1 MTSRRIFLTG
11 LMAATVAPVA
21 SWADLGAPAFLSAG
35 MKASGDYALF
45 GLTEAGQVLFDVSIP
60 DRGHAACAHPTR
72 PIAVGFARRPGR
84 FAFVLDCL
92 TGETLAQLHAV
103 AGRHFYG
110 HGTFSA
116 DGNWLFTTEND
127 YDEARG
133 VIGVYDVRADFT
145 RVDEFDS
152 AGVGPHDMR
161 LMPSGDALV
170 VANGGIETHPDAGRA
185 KLNLPFMQPNLSYV
199 ALDGTLL
206 EQIELDP
213 ALRLNSIRHLDV
225 RADGLVGFAM
235 QWQGDKSER
244 PAILGLHQRG
254 ETPRLIGQGTAAA
267 MNGYCGSV
275 AFSRD
280 GHLLAGTSPRG
291 GQLQVFAVASGE
303 LAATHAIPDVCGL
316 GASGDGFVASSG
328 EGAFVPLPVSQPV
341 PQPVQTPIRW
351 DNHLIRIGA

>member
-1 MTSRRIFLTG
+1 MATRRAFLTG
-11 LMAATVAPVA
+11 LMAASVAPVA

-35 MKASGDYALF
+35 MKASRDYALF
-45 GLTEAGQVLFDVSIP
+45 GLSDAGQVLFDVAIP

-92 TGETLAQLHAV
+92 TGETLVHLHAV

-110 HGTFSA
+110 HGAFSA

-127 YDEARG
+127 YDAARG
-133 VIGVYDVRADFT
+133 VVGVYDVRAGFT
-145 RVDEFDS
+145 RVGEFDS
-152 AGVGPHDMR
+152 AGVGPHDIR

-170 VANGGIETHPDAGRA
+170 IANGGIETHPDAGRA

-199 ALDGTLL
+199 ALDGTML
-206 EQIELDP
+206 EQIELEP

-235 QWQGDKSER
+235 QWQGGKTER

-254 ETPRLIGQGTAAA
+254 EDPRLIGQGAAAA

-280 GHLLAGTSPRG
+280 GGLLAGTSPRG
-291 GQLQVFAVASGE
+291 AQVQVFDVARGD
-303 LAATHAIPDVCGL
+303 LAATHAIADVCGL

-328 EGAFVPLPVSQPV
+328 EGAFVHLSGGQSA
-341 PQPVQTPIRW
+341 QAPIRW